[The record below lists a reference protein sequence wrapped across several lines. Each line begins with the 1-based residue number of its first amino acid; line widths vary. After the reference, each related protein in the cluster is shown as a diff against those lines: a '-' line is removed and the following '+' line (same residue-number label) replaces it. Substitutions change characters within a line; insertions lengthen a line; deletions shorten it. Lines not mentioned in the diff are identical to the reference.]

1 MAILFFLI
9 LLLLLAICSYVI
21 FKALKWILKRNIRIV
36 YTLIGIGFLLLLGVV
51 NHLFF
56 KNMQFIQS
64 EVYPN
69 LYIVKYPDNDQKV
82 LQQAIKNQV
91 LNHFKTTV
99 RKGKP
104 LSYSNKND
112 IHFYKYSGTTFGFL
126 GEAGTGYF
134 IDHEEDLGGFVTE
147 ELVMYSNYKLA
158 QFYFNPCS
166 QDSTL
171 ICGEIKYFKEGEIFK
186 SEILQDK

>member
-1 MAILFFLI
+1 MNYLT
-9 LLLLLAICSYVI
+9 SYI
-21 FKALKWILKRNIRIV
+21 KALKWILKRNIRIV

>member
-134 IDHEEDLGGFVTE
+134 IDHEEDLGGFVTG

>member
-99 RKGKP
+99 RKGNP